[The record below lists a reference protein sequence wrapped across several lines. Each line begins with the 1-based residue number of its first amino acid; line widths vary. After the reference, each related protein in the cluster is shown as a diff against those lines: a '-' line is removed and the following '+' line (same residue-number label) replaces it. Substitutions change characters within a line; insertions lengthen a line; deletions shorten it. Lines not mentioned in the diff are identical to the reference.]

1 MPEAAQRPVYL
12 GELSPRDARFDAR
25 RAETAKFM
33 NLYQDT
39 PYERFG
45 ERMRYCSPR
54 LDFAFHLEDNG
65 VLAPKLQAAHFCRV
79 RLCPMCQWRRSV
91 MWQAKALKVIPKV
104 VEAYPKS
111 RFIFLTLTV
120 RNCQLS
126 DLREILAWM
135 HKSWVKLTKRKEFA
149 SVQGWLRSV
158 EVTRGRDDTA
168 HPHYHALLM
177 VKPGYFGGNYIKQS
191 DWTDA
196 WQSCLG
202 VDYTPVLDV
211 RSVRPGKREK
221 ADDDGV
227 VMLAAICETLK
238 YSVKPSDCLGQKPGQ
253 RMSNQEWL
261 VELTSQLTKTRAIAT
276 GGILK
281 DYLKEL
287 EAEPD
292 DLVHA
297 DDSGLID
304 VDESS
309 PRIGFGWRENLNRY
323 VLTEEP
329 IAIGA
334 RAKGRC

>member
-1 MPEAAQRPVYL
+1 MPKAAQRPVYL
-12 GELSPRDARFDAR
+12 GELSPRDARFDTR
-25 RAETAKFM
+25 RRETGRFV
-33 NLYQDT
+33 NLYQNT
-39 PYERFG
+39 PYQRFAD
-45 ERMRYCSPR
+45 RMRYCSPR

-91 MWQAKALKVIPKV
+91 MWQAKALRMIPKV

-120 RNCQLS
+120 KNCQLS
-126 DLREILAWM
+126 DLRETLAWM

-158 EVTRGRDDTA
+158 EVTRGVDDTA

-177 VKPGYFGGNYIKQS
+177 VKPGYFGGNYVQQS
-191 DWTDA
+191 EWTEA
-196 WQSCLG
+196 WKSCLSI
-202 VDYTPVLDV
+202 DYTPVVDV
-211 RSVRPGKREK
+211 RAVRPGRREK
-221 ADDDGV
+221 DGEEGV
-227 VMLAAICETLK
+227 VMVSAICEALK
-238 YSVKPSDCLGQKPGQ
+238 YSVKPSDCLDKKLGQK
-253 RMSNQEWL
+253 MTSQEWL

-281 DYLKEL
+281 EYLKEL
-287 EAEPD
+287 EQEPD

-297 DDSGLID
+297 DDTGLTD
-304 VDESS
+304 VDETS
-309 PRIGFGWRENLNRY
+309 PRIGFGWRENLGRY

-334 RAKGRC
+334 KAKGWC